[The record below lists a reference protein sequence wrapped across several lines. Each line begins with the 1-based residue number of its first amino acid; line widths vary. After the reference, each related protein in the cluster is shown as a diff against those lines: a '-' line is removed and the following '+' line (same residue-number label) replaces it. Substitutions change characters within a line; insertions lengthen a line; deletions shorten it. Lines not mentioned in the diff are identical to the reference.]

1 MEQKVDK
8 QTKNWSIQRLKST
21 LRQRTGFRRQR
32 QTKRYTIERNT
43 DVKKT
48 KTNLKRGTPLKEKQT

>member
-32 QTKRYTIERNT
+32 QTKRYTIERKT

-48 KTNLKRGTPLKEKQT
+48 KMFLRNET

>member
-21 LRQRTGFRRQR
+21 LRQRTGFGRQR
-32 QTKRYTIERNT
+32 QTRKSYTTERKT

-48 KTNLKRGTPLKEKQT
+48 KMFLRNET